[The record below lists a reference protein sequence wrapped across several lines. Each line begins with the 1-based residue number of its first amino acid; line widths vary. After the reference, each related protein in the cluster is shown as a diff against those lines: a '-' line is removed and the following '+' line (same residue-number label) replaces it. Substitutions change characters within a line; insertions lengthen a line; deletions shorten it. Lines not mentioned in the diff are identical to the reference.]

1 MNVHKDVKLTFRALL
16 FPKMRFFSVATL
28 GPDSHWVLI
37 HTLLLHSVAITLVFV
52 YTPTIFMLS
61 IFNIIYVLF

>member
-28 GPDSHWVLI
+28 GPDSHTASAFCGYYFGFCLHTNNI
-37 HTLLLHSVAITLVFV
+37 HAF
-52 YTPTIFMLS
+52 YF
-61 IFNIIYVLF
+61 